1 VAAVCDHTVGWT
13 RADSRSKAKNL
24 NGIIYPSQTK
34 SVTYKILPMV
44 AKDPSTQR
52 RFVNEEAI

>member
-1 VAAVCDHTVGWT
+1 M
-13 RADSRSKAKNL
+13 ADSRSKAKNL

-34 SVTYKILPMV
+34 SGTYKISPMV